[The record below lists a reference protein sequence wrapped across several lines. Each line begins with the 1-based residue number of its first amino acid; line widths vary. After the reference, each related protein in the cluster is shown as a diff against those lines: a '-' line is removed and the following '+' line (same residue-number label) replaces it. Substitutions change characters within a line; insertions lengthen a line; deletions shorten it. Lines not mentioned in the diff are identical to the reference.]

1 LLSLD
6 ASHLKALLM
15 AGELHQQLANYEP
28 AARYY
33 KRALDIDPEHPVALY
48 GLANCSRGQKDHA
61 EGSLWWAKALEKDPD
76 NQRLNTR
83 AGDALFN
90 TGNIEEAEQHFQ
102 RSLQVGFDPYAL
114 LGLARIHRS
123 RNQIE
128 DAQTCCQQVLDRI
141 PDHPRALEEL
151 AKIRDTPGSE
161 R

>member
-1 LLSLD
+1 
-6 ASHLKALLM
+6 
-15 AGELHQQLANYEP
+15 LANYEP

-33 KRALDIDPEHPVALY
+33 KRALDIDPENPVALY

-90 TGNIEEAEQHFQ
+90 TETSRKLSSISSAACVSASTLCTTRPCQN
-102 RSLQVGFDPYAL
+102 S
-114 LGLARIHRS
+114 RS